1 MSAAFITGLAGPA
14 LTPNEAVFL
23 KSSRPCGI
31 ILFARNIQ
39 NPDQVRRLVNDA
51 KAAVGSARVLVLVDQ
66 EGGRVQRLR
75 PPHWR
80 VLPSAATY
88 ARLYAA
94 NPDLALAAARQVAR
108 LTAADL
114 AALGINT
121 NCAPVLDLPVVGSHD
136 VIGDR
141 AYGSTV
147 RQVVALGRAVADGL
161 ASGGVLPVIKHIPG
175 HGRATVDS
183 HFQLPIVEATHAEL
197 ERTDFAA
204 FRELADLPAAM
215 SAHIVFTEL
224 DTMPA
229 STSSVVI
236 SQVVRRL
243 IGFNGLLI
251 SDDLSMKAL
260 SGGLRTRAEAVI
272 AAGGDVALH
281 CNGDLVEMAA
291 VAEGV
296 PRLTQASKVRF
307 ERALQV
313 PQQCEDFDP
322 IEAKACLEEVLR
334 LSA

>member
-14 LTPNEAVFL
+14 LSPNEAGFL

-39 NPDQVRRLVNDA
+39 NPDQVRRLVNDVR
-51 KAAVGSARVLVLVDQ
+51 AAVGSARVLVLVDQ

-80 VLPSAATY
+80 MLPSAAAY

-94 NPDLALAAARQVAR
+94 NPEMALAAARQVAR

-121 NCAPVLDLPVVGSHD
+121 NCAPVLDVPVFGSHD

-147 RQVVALGRAVADGL
+147 EQVVALGRAVAEGL
-161 ASGGVLPVIKHIPG
+161 VSGGVLPVIKHIPG

-183 HFQLPIVEATHAEL
+183 HFQLPIVTATHAEL
-197 ERTDFAA
+197 VRTDFAA
-204 FRELADLPAAM
+204 FRGLADMPAAM
-215 SAHIVFTEL
+215 SAHVVFTEL
-224 DTMPA
+224 DSIPA
-229 STSSVVI
+229 SISGVLI
-236 SQVVRRL
+236 SQVVRGS
-243 IGFNGLLI
+243 IGFDGLLI

-260 SGGLRTRAEAVI
+260 SGGLRARAEAVI
-272 AAGGDVALH
+272 CAGGDVALH
-281 CNGDLVEMAA
+281 CNGDLLEMQA

-296 PRLTQASKVRF
+296 PCLTQVSKVRF
-307 ERALQV
+307 ERALQA
-313 PQQCEDFDP
+313 PQQSEDFDP
-322 IEAKACLEEVLR
+322 IEAEACLEEVLR